1 MAKTFTVTPS
11 ELRRKKEDL
20 INKNGQLSNK
30 ISKLVELE
38 AALNQQWD
46 GEANDKFHAA
56 FNTDKTKMDKFHTA
70 IQNYCNK
77 LEEIVKKYET
87 TEQKVANI
95 ASQRT
100 YH

>member
-46 GEANDKFHAA
+46 GDANDKFHAA
-56 FNTDKTKMDKFHTA
+56 FNTDKTKMDKLHTA
-70 IQNYCNK
+70 IQNYFNK
-77 LEEIVKKYET
+77 L
-87 TEQKVANI
+87 
-95 ASQRT
+95 
-100 YH
+100 

>member
-1 MAKTFTVTPS
+1 M
-11 ELRRKKEDL
+11 
-20 INKNGQLSNK
+20 
-30 ISKLVELE
+30 
-38 AALNQQWD
+38 NQQWD
-46 GEANDKFHAA
+46 GDANTKFHAA

-95 ASQRT
+95 CYTKNLPLKRNQEQDDEEWTNT
-100 YH
+100 YMIY

>member
-20 INKNGQLSNK
+20 VNKNGTLSNK

-56 FNTDKTKMDKFHTA
+56 FNTDKAKMEKFHTA
-70 IQNYCNK
+70 IQDYCNK